1 MLNQICLRPCKDL
14 TRYWELLS
22 SLLVACYLLQV
33 NCGKCQN
40 MKSYRDLEIYQKA
53 YTLAL
58 EVHKMSL
65 TLPKYELFE
74 QGSQIR
80 RASKSIKDNIVE
92 GYGRKRYKD
101 DFIRFL
107 TYSQSSCDET
117 ISQLSMINDI
127 HFPNEPMTNLMNEYE
142 SLGKG
147 INKFIQYVENNWKTT
162 KNKQPETSNHEPFNK
177 SR

>member
-1 MLNQICLRPCKDL
+1 
-14 TRYWELLS
+14 
-22 SLLVACYLLQV
+22 
-33 NCGKCQN
+33 
-40 MKSYRDLEIYQKA
+40 MKSFRDLEIYQKA
-53 YTLAL
+53 YNLAL

-65 TLPKYELFE
+65 ALPKYELYE

-117 ISQLSMINDI
+117 IAQLSMISDI
-127 HFPNEPMTNLMNEYE
+127 HFPNEPLTDLMNEYD
-142 SLGKG
+142 SLDKK
-147 INKFIQYVENNWKTT
+147 INKFIQYVESNWKTSKQATRNQKPATT
-162 KNKQPETSNHEPFNK
+162 KLSKEVDNRN
-177 SR
+177 